1 MSTHTA
7 AKMAVAIGQTVNV
20 RVESWIIPM
29 KVIDAKS
36 AWGNIRV
43 EVEPLSGE
51 GRAWIELSRI
61 VIPSDSRQLVN
72 CHA

>member
-1 MSTHTA
+1 MTHTA
-7 AKMAVAIGQTVNV
+7 AQMHPAIGQIVNV
-20 RVESWIIPM
+20 RTDNWIIPM

-43 EVEPLSGE
+43 EVEPLNGT

-61 VIPSDSRQLVN
+61 VIPSAERHIVN

>member
-61 VIPSDSRQLVN
+61 VIPSDSRHLVN

>member
-1 MSTHTA
+1 MTHTA
-7 AKMAVAIGQTVNV
+7 AKMSIAIGQTVNV
-20 RVESWIIPM
+20 RVESWTIPM

-43 EVEPLSGE
+43 EVEPLNGT

-61 VIPSDSRQLVN
+61 FIPSAERHIVN

>member
-7 AKMAVAIGQTVNV
+7 AKMIIAIGQIVNV
-20 RVESWIIPM
+20 RTDNWIIPM
-29 KVIDAKS
+29 EVMDVKS
-36 AWGNIRV
+36 SYGNIRC
-43 EVEPLSGE
+43 EVKPLTGT

-61 VIPSDSRQLVN
+61 VIPSAERQLIN

>member
-1 MSTHTA
+1 MTHTA
-7 AKMAVAIGQTVNV
+7 AKMAVAIGQTVQV
-20 RVESWIIPM
+20 RVEAWTIPM

-43 EVEPLSGE
+43 EVEPLDGQ

-61 VIPSDSRQLVN
+61 VIPSDSRHLVN

>member
-7 AKMAVAIGQTVNV
+7 NKMIVAIGQTVNV
-20 RVESWIIPM
+20 RVEAWTIPM

-36 AWGNIRV
+36 AWGNIRI
-43 EVEPLSGE
+43 EVEPLNGE

-61 VIPSDSRQLVN
+61 VIPSDSRHLVN